1 MGKFDFESK
10 KGALLV
16 YCQLSCFVIFAVASI
31 SFEETARC
39 NSAGRHT
46 HTHKERE
53 DSENSVYMH
62 VCVCVCA
69 GGDRGVSLSRRI
81 RAV

>member
-46 HTHKERE
+46 HTRAHKERE

-62 VCVCVCA
+62 VCVCVCLC
-69 GGDRGVSLSRRI
+69 RG
-81 RAV
+81 